1 MPPKETHYTFSR
13 SYAEISL
20 VLSSAEEQLPES
32 ALGQITTSRSNAIN
46 VSTDLGSFPVN
57 RPPAVHSCNKLLS
70 QLDC

>member
-57 RPPAVHSCNKLLS
+57 RPPAVHSCNKLPS